1 MPQPILLV
9 CTVGGSHQPI
19 VSAIEILKPDFVC
32 FICTGRDPGTGR
44 PGSEIQITGKDFCIK
59 ANFNDERPSLPNI
72 PTQTGLDADR
82 YEVRLCPADDLDA
95 VFRVCYEALRELRTS
110 DAEARVIADY
120 TGGTKTMSAGL
131 VAAALEVDGVEL
143 QLVTGNRADLI
154 KVHDGWQSV
163 GEASADELKL
173 TRRMSPYLAAWT
185 RYAYDEA
192 ALGLASLPRP
202 RGSLAARLDRARVL
216 SQAYAAWDR
225 FEHGEALAKLQ
236 LYAAALPDELKS
248 HIGVLLRLCGKEGD
262 VKNEP
267 ARLLD
272 LYRNAERRAAQ
283 GRYDD
288 AVARIYR
295 LLEWTAQWLL
305 RRDFGVDTSA
315 VPEDFVPP
323 GLELSRTRDGKL
335 QAGLFAA
342 WELVGT
348 KLDSEAAH
356 FIREERESLRHH
368 VHARNNSIL
377 AHGFTPIGREHWQAL
392 HDWLSERFL
401 PMLLAES
408 RKSGIRCLPPQLPSV
423 YPFDLS

>member
-32 FICTGRDPGTGR
+32 FICTGRDPGTGQ
-44 PGSEIQITGKDFCIK
+44 PGSEIQITGKGICIK
-59 ANFNDERPSLPNI
+59 AKFSDERPSLPNI

-95 VFRVCYEALRELRTS
+95 VFRVCYEALRELRARQ
-110 DAEARVIADY
+110 AEARVVADY

-131 VAAALEVDGVEL
+131 VAAALELDGVEL

-163 GEASADELKL
+163 GEASADELQL
-173 TRRMSPYLAAWT
+173 TRRMSPYLAAWR

-192 ALGLASLPRP
+192 ALGLAGLPRP
-202 RGSLAARLDRARVL
+202 KGQTGTRLDRARSL

-225 FEHGEALAKLQ
+225 FEHDEALTRLQ
-236 LYAAALPDELKS
+236 SYAAVLPEELKS
-248 HIGVLLRLCGKEGD
+248 HLGVLQRLCGKASD
-262 VKNEP
+262 ARKEP
-267 ARLLD
+267 AQLFD
-272 LYRNAERRAAQ
+272 LYRNAERRAKQ

-305 RRDFGVDTSA
+305 RRDFGIETNA
-315 VPEDFVPP
+315 IPEGFAPA
-323 GLELSRTRDGKL
+323 GLELPRTRDGKL

-342 WELVGT
+342 WELVGA
-348 KLDSEAAH
+348 KLESEAAR
-356 FIREERESLRHH
+356 FIREEQERLRHH

-392 HDWLSERFL
+392 HNWLDERFL

-408 RKSGIRCLPPQLPSV
+408 QKIGIRTLPSQLPSV